1 MADTNTVTFGLE
13 NVHFCTYSFDSY
25 GDVVLGTPVHQPGAV
40 SLEVSPS
47 EEDYNFYADNIA
59 YFSQFIDNGF
69 EGSLEVAKFDD
80 TFKTNFLGYVALDN
94 STGGIAQVKGA
105 IRPKVAIIWEFKGDA
120 QKRRCI
126 AYNVALGAIQR
137 TYSTLEDSV
146 EVATETIN
154 VNCTGDNATGIVIS
168 TFTEDDA
175 AYSTMFTAPPVPD
188 LPSA

>member
-1 MADTNTVTFGLE
+1 MADSNTVTFGLE
-13 NVHFCTYSFDSY
+13 NVHFCTYTVDSY
-25 GDVVLGTPVHQPGAV
+25 GDVTLGTPVHQPGAV

-47 EEDYNFYADNIA
+47 EDNYIFYADNVS

-80 TFKTNFLGYVALDN
+80 AFKTAFLGYVALA
-94 STGGIAQVKGA
+94 SATGGIAQVKGA
-105 IRPKVAIIWEFKGDA
+105 IRPKVAMIWEFRGDA
-120 QKRRCI
+120 QKRRVI
-126 AYNVALGAIQR
+126 AYNIALGAINR

-154 VNCTGDNATGIVIS
+154 INCTGDNATGIVMS
-168 TFTEDDA
+168 TFNEDDA